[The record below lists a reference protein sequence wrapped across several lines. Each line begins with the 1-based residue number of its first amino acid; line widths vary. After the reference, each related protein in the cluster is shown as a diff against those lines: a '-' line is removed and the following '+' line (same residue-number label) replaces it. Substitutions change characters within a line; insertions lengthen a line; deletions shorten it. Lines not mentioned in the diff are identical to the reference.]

1 MAILF
6 VIEAILLTFFMVEPP
21 RDTDTKRSLVILNDD
36 VDVDNDSNNN
46 TEASEASE
54 ASEIPAKPPS
64 IPWTRMLLTFVVVV
78 IVPLNIG
85 ALEVHTVL
93 IAEKFWGFSSE
104 YSGIYLGCINLLAVP
119 FGLIPVASYVQDN
132 KGMLFGATLLLAINP
147 MFWDYG
153 LETVSASAT
162 LFGFGSLILLISAQ
176 FLKAFSW
183 GLVSK
188 LPHPSLRPDVICWN
202 TVVYMLGR
210 GIGAIVSS
218 FINRTLVCTYCVLM
232 RFYFSILGYH
242 FAG

>member
-1 MAILF
+1 MSIMI
-6 VIEAILLTFFMVEPP
+6 VIIIVKLVKLLKSPL
-21 RDTDTKRSLVILNDD
+21 SLLQYHGHECSLN
-36 VDVDNDSNNN
+36 V
-46 TEASEASE
+46 
-54 ASEIPAKPPS
+54 
-64 IPWTRMLLTFVVVV
+64 
-78 IVPLNIG
+78 G

-162 LFGFGSLILLISAQ
+162 LFGFGALILLISAQ

-183 GLVSK
+183 GLVS
-188 LPHPSLRPDVICWN
+188 
-202 TVVYMLGR
+202 
-210 GIGAIVSS
+210 
-218 FINRTLVCTYCVLM
+218 
-232 RFYFSILGYH
+232 
-242 FAG
+242 

>member
-1 MAILF
+1 MSMSIMI
-6 VIEAILLTFFMVEPP
+6 VIIIVKLVKLLKSPL
-21 RDTDTKRSLVILNDD
+21 SLLQYHGHECSLN
-36 VDVDNDSNNN
+36 V
-46 TEASEASE
+46 
-54 ASEIPAKPPS
+54 
-64 IPWTRMLLTFVVVV
+64 
-78 IVPLNIG
+78 G

-162 LFGFGSLILLISAQ
+162 LFGFGALILLISAQ